1 MAARSTLDNKIMD
14 ALKAWE
20 SSKDDPAKI
29 SEIAGELGAAEAE
42 VFNALGRLE
51 DAGKVTGN
59 GRGLTSVWFLGKA
72 AETATETPVKAKRT
86 RRTKAQMETAR
97 EEERMRR
104 EYAVRVTESTEPGSQ
119 HRHPMEDARP
129 ESSVVATD
137 YVAVMSTE
145 GVKPLPAETPVVAE
159 NGETVTVPVDWDDPS
174 KGRRELDASKG
185 ERVLCEDDMTA
196 LLRKVRERLAN
207 EKPLNTD
214 QWAEVVT
221 QAVLDSH
228 FAVTLHEPK
237 NGECPGNVI
246 PPMPEGVHPHTWEMA
261 HDANTQAARD
271 YWTRKATQEEVAYH
285 EHQEAMEESR
295 KAVELDTPPF

>member
-1 MAARSTLDNKIMD
+1 MSQSPEFSGVSDTKCVEGDRCSECLAVIPAA
-14 ALKAWE
+14 
-20 SSKDDPAKI
+20 
-29 SEIAGELGAAEAE
+29 
-42 VFNALGRLE
+42 
-51 DAGKVTGN
+51 
-59 GRGLTSVWFLGKA
+59 
-72 AETATETPVKAKRT
+72 TPVI
-86 RRTKAQMETAR
+86 
-97 EEERMRR
+97 
-104 EYAVRVTESTEPGSQ
+104 
-119 HRHPMEDARP
+119 
-129 ESSVVATD
+129 
-137 YVAVMSTE
+137 
-145 GVKPLPAETPVVAE
+145 AE
-159 NGETVTVPVDWDDPS
+159 NGETVTVPVDYDDPS

-285 EHQEAMEESR
+285 EHNEAMEESR